1 MCNLLEGRRN
11 FNEKLLSELM
21 TGRSGGFAVTGAGQ
35 DRIRLELGRGGG
47 RGIRRD
53 SQGQLGMS
61 ATVAT
66 VEATVGRAD
75 WTVIF
80 LLRSRDIINAVV
92 AMDSMG
98 GEGVKAGR
106 NIILEE
112 EDNSRDR
119 ERGGVCVF
127 QAVPEPKKCPARG
140 KSGVER
146 SRFSGGWLVFWR

>member
-1 MCNLLEGRRN
+1 
-11 FNEKLLSELM
+11 
-21 TGRSGGFAVTGAGQ
+21 
-35 DRIRLELGRGGG
+35 
-47 RGIRRD
+47 
-53 SQGQLGMS
+53 MS

-106 NIILEE
+106 VSGRITEYILEE
-112 EDNSRDR
+112 EEDSSETSRQKEGR
-119 ERGGVCVF
+119 CVCSRQCQSPNVSGTW
-127 QAVPEPKKCPARG
+127 KKRSG
-140 KSGVER
+140 KES
-146 SRFSGGWLVFWR
+146 FFWRVAGFLAMTRGDEGGRFGSSSKFRMMDRKEQGSFLVLNMTRFK